1 MKVKQLGNMMTN
13 LLTSNSYNSHKAD
26 RIQKLQQQLNRAE
39 SYTEWKEIALQ
50 LDEVSGSQ
58 EWKLDNSSPYFDAEV
73 ISYRLGLLRRYRQQ
87 NRIKDLI
94 YILREGLTYDIANI
108 CHPMLFVECYIG
120 TKKIIE
126 DYVDEVSQA
135 LEQVATAPNE
145 LLNYAEKIEFFKNCQ
160 TAYGQPALMFSG
172 GATLGLFHT
181 GVCKVL
187 REQDLLPRVLSGS
200 SAGAIMAAMLGTSL
214 PEQVDQVLTGE
225 HFFSEAFHFRS
236 ISTLLKDKGGLA
248 DVRYLKKF
256 LMENL
261 GDVTF
266 EEAYQRSG
274 LNINIAVAPYDASQN
289 ARILNR
295 FTSPDLLVWSAVLA
309 SCAVPIL
316 FPPVHLT
323 AKRYDGEHT
332 PFMANTYWVDGSMR
346 SDFPQEKMLRLYNV
360 NYTIA
365 CQVNP
370 HIVPFMQSDEDRYR
384 RDLLS
389 WPERI
394 LRRQGKVF
402 AKGVM
407 DFTRERIGAVPQVRR
422 LLDHGYGIIDQRYYG
437 DVNIFAHYN
446 MKHYIYMLQ
455 NPKPHLF
462 MRLQREGE
470 KATWSKISTIEMHA
484 RIGKTIEH
492 ALHAVMREAAL
503 AELTASYAAT

>member
-1 MKVKQLGNMMTN
+1 MTN
-13 LLTSNSYNSHKAD
+13 LLTSNSYNSLKAD
-26 RIQKLQQQLNRAE
+26 RIQKLQQQLTHAD
-39 SYTEWKEIALQ
+39 SYAEWKEIALR
-50 LDEVSGSQ
+50 LDEASGSQ

-73 ISYRLGLLRRYRQQ
+73 ISHRLVLLRKYRQQ

-108 CHPMLFVECYIG
+108 CHPMLFVECFVG

-126 DYVDEVSQA
+126 DYVDEVSRS
-135 LEQVATAPNE
+135 LEHVAMAPNE
-145 LLNYAEKIEFFKNCQ
+145 LLSHAEKIQFFKNCE

-181 GVCKVL
+181 GVCKAL

-200 SAGAIMAAMLGTSL
+200 SAGAIMAAMLGTSV
-214 PEQVDQVLTGE
+214 PEQIDHVLMGE
-225 HFFSEAFHFRS
+225 HFFSEAFHFRPLS
-236 ISTLLKDKGGLA
+236 SLLNFKGGFA

-261 GDVTF
+261 GDLTF
-266 EEAYQRSG
+266 EEAYLRSG
-274 LNINIAVAPYDASQN
+274 LNINIAVAPYDSSQSP
-289 ARILNR
+289 RILNR

-332 PFMANTYWVDGSMR
+332 PFMSNTFWVDGSMR
-346 SDFPQEKMLRLYNV
+346 SDFPQEKMVRLYNV

-370 HIVPFMQSDEDRYR
+370 HIVPFMQSDEARYR

-389 WPERI
+389 WPQRI
-394 LRRQGKVF
+394 FRRQGKVLL
-402 AKGVM
+402 KGMM
-407 DFTRERIGAVPQVRR
+407 DFTREQIGAVPQVRR

-446 MKHYIYMLQ
+446 LKHYFYMLQ

-470 KATWSKISTIEMHA
+470 KATWPKISTIEMHA

-492 ALHAVMREAAL
+492 MLHAVMREQQK
-503 AELTASYAAT
+503 TQMIASA